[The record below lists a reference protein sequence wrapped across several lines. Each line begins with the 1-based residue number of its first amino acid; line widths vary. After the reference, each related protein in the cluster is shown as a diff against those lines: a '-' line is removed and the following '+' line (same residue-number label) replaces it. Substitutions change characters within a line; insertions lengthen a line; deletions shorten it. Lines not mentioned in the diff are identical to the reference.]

1 MPSLASDL
9 ILQAKMLARLEAGRP
24 KQASLRRS
32 VSTAY
37 YGLFHFLIEESTYL
51 VVGAAPT
58 DAQNRALIG
67 RAFIHGKMKNLCQEF
82 TRTQPNQIH
91 LLLQPFLAS
100 ANTASKTSLGKVAQ
114 TFIDLQEERHSADYD
129 LSVAFSRND
138 ALNSWQRAHDAV
150 QEWNNLLASDREF
163 CRFFALCLS
172 FWPSL
177 AGRQ

>member
-1 MPSLASDL
+1 MPSLAPDL
-9 ILQAKMLARLEAGRP
+9 ILQAKMLANLEGRRP

-51 VVGAAPT
+51 VVGATPA
-58 DAQNRALIG
+58 DEKNRQLVG
-67 RAFIHGKMKNLCQEF
+67 RAFIHGKMKTLCQEF
-82 TRTQPNQIH
+82 TKTQPAKIH
-91 LLLQPFLAS
+91 ILLQPFLAS
-100 ANTASKTSLGKVAQ
+100 ANAASKVSLALVAQ

-129 LSVAFSRND
+129 LSVKFSRND
-138 ALNSWQRAHDAV
+138 ALNSWQRAHNAV
-150 QEWNNLLASDREF
+150 LEWNRLLAQDREF
-163 CRFFALCLS
+163 CRFFALSLS